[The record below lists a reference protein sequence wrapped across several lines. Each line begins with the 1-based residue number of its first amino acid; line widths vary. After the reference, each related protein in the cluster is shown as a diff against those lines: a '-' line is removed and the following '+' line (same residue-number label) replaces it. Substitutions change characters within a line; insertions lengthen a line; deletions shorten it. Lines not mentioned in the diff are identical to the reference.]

1 MLTKY
6 TNCEVIEVKS
16 ADEKIEGNAK
26 LSSFDHIP
34 KDTYRRGDGYLYVKV
49 RAISSRVN
57 KNFDGWPVNELA
69 GMEETDFREVASKV
83 AKTSETGG
91 ISKLTFTRD
100 SSEIKSKGDY
110 GFRTFVGRPVFIDH
124 NNSDPKRAR
133 GVVVDAMLH
142 IENPQRLSS
151 DAYWS
156 KAPENHRPET
166 WIELLLEI
174 DGKSFPKLAKALLSG
189 KVNAVSMG
197 CNVEHTL
204 CSICNHKAATVEDY
218 CSHIQR
224 KGTTFKTGSIDK
236 LAYEDCYNVNFFE
249 ISAVFDPA
257 DVTALFTEPV
267 AKHASVESKF
277 QVGERVKDSESGKE
291 GVVKYVE
298 ELNSDEYGDSF
309 KTCKVQWDD
318 GGQSEIEA
326 TSLVAIEE
334 KATQGNDITD
344 NNIDDIAN
352 KYFYLDNNSNDKG
365 RRAKVGYVENDLA
378 KRAFHAGE
386 SYHYSPVE
394 ISEFDSVKM
403 AEYLGVKPYD
413 ANMHK
418 YMKAYEDGIESAV
431 NGGHNLKVA
440 NTETQSLE
448 DNFNKSPYERSSSMN
463 TEKYGESIMAPSKI
477 NTLKGDKPCPIGLA
491 GECGLDDDSGK
502 CEKCGYQEPPTPLS
516 DPDLSKAKAFDR
528 KKEQNKEE
536 FRSDTKSLIDRLKK
550 TLSKNEIRSVNS
562 TMNTKKA
569 NITLAADVEEVP
581 GDEYLAELGWTVP
594 EKESSAS
601 SSATPLVDDG
611 KPASDRPRGEKVISD
626 QTKPVESA
634 TKVALGEL
642 PGLNQPNGGESTP
655 QFKGDKNN
663 ESSDISEHQPSQMAE
678 QYQGVK
684 KEVEKPQYADEG
696 NTKDIR
702 NHNPAT
708 MLEQYAPVKKEV
720 EKPQYADEG
729 GTKGISEHHAQ
740 LPGKGR
746 ESAVL
751 SAIKLADLEVE
762 LGLNEVE
769 MKYARVSE
777 LENEEPSI
785 VEAKYETLVK
795 IKEAGFGKRE
805 ASSRKLASF
814 PSFKGVKE
822 SSASSNSGSVPDD
835 AIFN

>member
-34 KDTYRRGDGYLYVKV
+34 KDTYRTKDGYIYVKV

-69 GMEETDFREVASKV
+69 GMDEKEFRNVASKL
-83 AKTSETGG
+83 AKTSENGG
-91 ISKLTFTRD
+91 ISKLTFTGD
-100 SSEIKSKGDY
+100 SEEIKSKGDY

-124 NNSDPKRAR
+124 NNSDPQRAR
-133 GVVVDAMLH
+133 GIVVDAMLH
-142 IENPQRLSS
+142 IENPQKLAS
-151 DAYWS
+151 DSYWS
-156 KAPENHRPET
+156 NAPENHKPET

-174 DGKSFPKLAKALLSG
+174 DGKSFPKLAKALFDG

-218 CSHIQR
+218 CSHIKR

-236 LAYEDCYNVNFFE
+236 VAYEDCYNVNFFE

-267 AKHASVESKF
+267 IKNSSIDSDFV
-277 QVGERVKDSESGKE
+277 VGERVSDAESGKE

-309 KTCKVQWDD
+309 KTYKVQWDD
-318 GGQSEIEA
+318 GGQTEVEA
-326 TSLVAIEE
+326 TSLVPTESM
-334 KATQGNDITD
+334 
-344 NNIDDIAN
+344 NNQDKSWLNEIGVHA
-352 KYFYLDNNSNDKG
+352 KTAKSFNN
-365 RRAKVGYVENDLA
+365 EDLL
-378 KRAFHAGE
+378 KKAFHVGE

-394 ISEFDSVKM
+394 LPEFDSIKM
-403 AEYLGVKPYD
+403 AEYLGIQPHD
-413 ANMHK
+413 PNMHK
-418 YMKAYEDGIESAV
+418 YMKAYEDGIESAIH
-431 NGGHNLKVA
+431 GEYNLKAA
-440 NTETQSLE
+440 NTESQRLE
-448 DNFNKSPYERSSSMN
+448 DIFDESSYGTKISMN
-463 TEKYGESIMAPSKI
+463 TEKYGESLTAPSKI
-477 NTLKGDKPCPIGLA
+477 DTLQSDKPCPIGLA
-491 GECGLDDDSGK
+491 GECGLDDKSGR
-502 CEKCGYQEPPTPLS
+502 CEKCGYQEPPAPLA

-536 FRSDTKSLIDRLKK
+536 FRSDTKSLIDRLKQ

-594 EKESSAS
+594 EKEASAS
-601 SSATPLVDDG
+601 SSATPLVEDG

-626 QTKPVESA
+626 QAKPVESA

-655 QFKGDKNN
+655 QYKGDKNN
-663 ESSDISEHQPSQMAE
+663 ETSGITEHEPAQMAE
-678 QYQGVK
+678 QYQSVK
-684 KEVEKPQYADEG
+684 KEDESPQYADEG
-696 NTKDIR
+696 NTRDIK
-702 NHNPAT
+702 NHNPNT
-708 MLEQYAPVKKEV
+708 MPEQYAPVKKEV
-720 EKPQYADEG
+720 EKPQYSEEG

-762 LGLNEVE
+762 LGLNDVE
-769 MKYARVSE
+769 MKYARVAE
-777 LENEEPSI
+777 LENEEPSV

-795 IKEAGFGKRE
+795 IKEAGLGKKE
-805 ASSRKLASF
+805 APAKKLAGF

-822 SSASSNSGSVPDD
+822 SSSTSSTVGGVPDD

>member
-26 LSSFDHIP
+26 FSSFDHIP
-34 KDTYRRGDGYLYVKV
+34 KDTYRTKDGYIYVKV

-69 GMEETDFREVASKV
+69 GMEEKDFRNVASKL
-83 AKTSETGG
+83 AKTSEVGG
-91 ISKLTFTRD
+91 MNKLTFTGD
-100 SSEIKSKGDY
+100 SEEIRAKGDY

-124 NNSDPKRAR
+124 NNSDPQRAR

-142 IENPQRLSS
+142 IENPQKISS
-151 DAYWS
+151 DSYWS
-156 KAPENHRPET
+156 KAPSNHAPET
-166 WIELLLEI
+166 WIELLLEV
-174 DGKSFPKLAKALLSG
+174 DGKSFPKLAKSLLDG

-197 CNVEHTL
+197 CNVEYTL

-218 CSHIQR
+218 CSHIKK
-224 KGTTFKTGSIDK
+224 KGTTFKTGNVDK
-236 LAYEDCYNVNFFE
+236 VAYEDCYNVNFFE

-267 AKHASVESKF
+267 IKHAASGKETFSVGQK
-277 QVGERVKDSESGKE
+277 VKDAESGKE

-298 ELNSDEYGDSF
+298 ELGGDESGHSF
-309 KTCKVQWDD
+309 KTYKVQWND
-318 GGQSEIEA
+318 GGQTEVEE
-326 TSLVAIEE
+326 TSLVPSTEINQEDARWLEE
-334 KATQGNDITD
+334 IGVKAKT
-344 NNIDDIAN
+344 A
-352 KYFYLDNNSNDKG
+352 KNS
-365 RRAKVGYVENDLA
+365 YVAQDLL
-378 KRAFHAGE
+378 KKAFHAGE

-394 ISEFDSVKM
+394 MPEFDSIKM
-403 AEYLGVKPYD
+403 AEYLGIEPHD
-413 ANMHK
+413 SNMHK
-418 YMKAYEDGIESAV
+418 YMKVYEEGIENALH
-431 NGGHNLKVA
+431 GEHNLKAA

-448 DNFNKSPYERSSSMN
+448 DNFDKSPYERFSTMN
-463 TEKYGESIMAPSKI
+463 TEKYGESITAPSRI
-477 NTLKGDKPCPIGLA
+477 DTLKSDKPCPIGLA
-491 GECGLDDDSGK
+491 GECGLDDESGR
-502 CEKCGYQEPPTPLS
+502 CEKCGYQEPPSPLA

-550 TLSKNEIRSVNS
+550 ILSKNEIRSVNS

-581 GDEYLAELGWTVP
+581 GDEYLTELGWTVP
-594 EKESSAS
+594 EKEASAS

-655 QFKGDKNN
+655 QYKGDKNN
-663 ESSDISEHQPSQMAE
+663 ETSEISEHNPAQMAE
-678 QYQGVK
+678 QYQSVKKEVEQPQFADEGNTKDIKNHNPETMPEQYQSVK
-684 KEVEKPQYADEG
+684 KEVEKPQF
-696 NTKDIR
+696 
-702 NHNPAT
+702 
-708 MLEQYAPVKKEV
+708 
-720 EKPQYADEG
+720 ADEG

-762 LGLNEVE
+762 LGLNEAE
-769 MKYARVSE
+769 MKYARVAE

-795 IKEAGFGKRE
+795 IKEAGLGKKE
-805 ASSRKLASF
+805 TPAKKLASF

-822 SSASSNSGSVPDD
+822 SSASSNVGVVPDD

>member
-16 ADEKIEGNAK
+16 ADEKIEGGAK

-34 KDTYRRGDGYLYVKV
+34 KNTYRTGDGYIYVKV

-69 GMEETDFREVASKV
+69 GMDETDFREVVSKL

-91 ISKLTFTRD
+91 ISKLTFTGD
-100 SSEIKSKGDY
+100 SAEIKSKGDY

-124 NNSDPKRAR
+124 NNSDPQRAR

-142 IENPQRLSS
+142 IENPQRLAS
-151 DAYWS
+151 DSYWS
-156 KAPENHRPET
+156 SAPNNHKPET

-174 DGKSFPKLAKALLSG
+174 DGKSFPKLAKALFDG

-218 CSHIQR
+218 CSHIKK

-267 AKHASVESKF
+267 VKHAAVETTDFS
-277 QVGERVKDSESGKE
+277 VGEKVKEAESGKE

-309 KTCKVQWDD
+309 KTYKVQWDD
-318 GGQSEIEA
+318 GGQTEVEA
-326 TSLVAIEE
+326 TSLLP
-334 KATQGNDITD
+334 TSNITGQ
-344 NNIDDIAN
+344 
-352 KYFYLDNNSNDKG
+352 DKEWLNQVG
-365 RRAKVGYVENDLA
+365 IQAKIAKVGYVENDLI

-394 ISEFDSVKM
+394 VPEFDSVKM
-403 AEYLGVKPYD
+403 AEYLGVEPYN

-418 YMKAYEDGIESAV
+418 YMKAYEDGIETAV
-431 NGGHNLKVA
+431 NGTDNLKAA

-448 DNFNKSPYERSSSMN
+448 DNFDKSPCERSSSMN
-463 TEKYGESIMAPSKI
+463 TEKYGESITAPSKI
-477 NTLKGDKPCPIGLA
+477 DTLKGDKPCPIGLA
-491 GECGLDDDSGK
+491 GECGLDDESGR
-502 CEKCGYQEPPTPLS
+502 CEKCGYQEPPAPLA

-562 TMNTKKA
+562 TMNTKQA

-611 KPASDRPRGEKVISD
+611 KPASDRPKGEKVISD

-642 PGLNQPNGGESTP
+642 PGLTQPNGGESTP

-663 ESSDISEHQPSQMAE
+663 ESSDIAEHQPGTQAE
-678 QYQGVK
+678 QYQSVK
-684 KEVEKPQYADEG
+684 KEVEQPQYADEG
-696 NTKDIR
+696 NTKDIK
-702 NHNPAT
+702 NHNPET
-708 MLEQYAPVKKEV
+708 MPEQYAPVKKEV
-720 EKPQYADEG
+720 EKPQFSDEG

-762 LGLNEVE
+762 LGLNEAE
-769 MKYARVSE
+769 MKYARVAE

-795 IKEAGFGKRE
+795 IKEAGLGKKE
-805 ASSRKLASF
+805 APAKKLAGF

-822 SSASSNSGSVPDD
+822 SSASSNAGVVPDD